1 MSSVIPDPLHP
12 ALVHFPIVLAMLLP
26 LIAVGALW
34 AIRRGAR
41 PLRAWGAV
49 TAVAAAL
56 ALSSW
61 VAVET
66 GEREEETVEAVVPE
80 RALES
85 HEEAAEAFMGLAGVL
100 LLVTAAGLARGTVGR
115 AARALGT
122 VGAIA
127 LVGAGWR
134 VGHTGGELV
143 YRHGAA
149 SAYAHPTSASGQGAP
164 DPERKPEPTA
174 RRAEPERESND

>member
-26 LIAVGALW
+26 LIAVGALL

-56 ALSSW
+56 ALTSW

-115 AARALGT
+115 AARA
-122 VGAIA
+122 
-127 LVGAGWR
+127 
-134 VGHTGGELV
+134 
-143 YRHGAA
+143 
-149 SAYAHPTSASGQGAP
+149 
-164 DPERKPEPTA
+164 
-174 RRAEPERESND
+174 